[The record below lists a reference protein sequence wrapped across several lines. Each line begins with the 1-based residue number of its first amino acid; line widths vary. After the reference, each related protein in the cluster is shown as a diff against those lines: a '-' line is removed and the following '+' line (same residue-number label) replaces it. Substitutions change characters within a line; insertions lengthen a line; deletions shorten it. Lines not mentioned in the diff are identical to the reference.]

1 MIAAHRTDREIV
13 ELTLPPQIF
22 LGVVMN
28 GADPSAEAKAA
39 SDHLIRATAEILE
52 PCPRPVRKKLLRRSK
67 RAHDDATAPYREP
80 GQPVALLGLVSF
92 YWLQALVDQRF
103 FVVPEQSSLQR
114 GLDLVLPA
122 LSPAASDPDTDA
134 LARAEVPLFLGRLQ
148 ALGYFRGVRS

>member
-1 MIAAHRTDREIV
+1 MIQLTDREII

-28 GADPSAEAKAA
+28 GVDPSKESMAA
-39 SDHLIRATAEILE
+39 VELLIDATAEILE
-52 PCPRPVRKKLLRRSK
+52 PYPRPVRKKLLRRSK

-103 FVVPEQSSLQR
+103 FVVPEHSTLQR

-122 LSPAASDPDTDA
+122 LSPAARDAEFDA
-134 LARAEVPLFLGRLQ
+134 LAHAEVPNSLRRLQ
-148 ALGYFRGVRS
+148 ALGYFRGVRA